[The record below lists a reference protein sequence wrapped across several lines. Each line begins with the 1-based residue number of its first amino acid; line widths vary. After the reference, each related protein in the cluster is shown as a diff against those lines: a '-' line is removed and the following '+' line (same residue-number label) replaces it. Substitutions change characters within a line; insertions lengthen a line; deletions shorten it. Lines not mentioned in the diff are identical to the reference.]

1 MLITR
6 INNFESILEPPIFGS
21 IPMFDFELILETHL
35 VSFVLV
41 LLLVNLG
48 QILV

>member
-6 INNFESILEPPIFGS
+6 INNFESILEPPIFGF
-21 IPMFDFELILETHL
+21 IPTCDFELILETHL
-35 VSFVLV
+35 ISFVLV
-41 LLLVNLG
+41 LLRVSLR